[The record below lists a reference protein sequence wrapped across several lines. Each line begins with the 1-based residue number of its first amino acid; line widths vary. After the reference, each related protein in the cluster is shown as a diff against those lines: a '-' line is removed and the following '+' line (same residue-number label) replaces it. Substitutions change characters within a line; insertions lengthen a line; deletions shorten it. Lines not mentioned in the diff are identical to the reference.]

1 MSVDRQATRQKIL
14 ALVREMAAEFP
25 DADYCYARQEFYLLG
40 KIRRLTG
47 NIMPTAQQCWQYVG
61 LDRTHLV
68 DEFEFAQL
76 DLAARRAAA

>member
-1 MSVDRQATRQKIL
+1 MSLDRHATRLKIL

-25 DADYCYARQEFYLLG
+25 DADYCFARQEFYLLG

-47 NIMPTAQQCWQYVG
+47 NIMPSAKQCWEYVG

-76 DLAARRAAA
+76 DIAARAAA

>member
-1 MSVDRQATRQKIL
+1 MSLDRQVTRQKIL

-25 DADYCYARQEFYLLG
+25 DADYCSAREAFYLLG

-47 NIMPTAQQCWQYVG
+47 NIMPTAQQCWEYVG

-68 DEFEFAQL
+68 DEFEFSQL
-76 DLAARRAAA
+76 DIAARAAT